1 MKNLLTLICLLHITL
16 VPAFSQQSTL
26 ADSIYDIQDNVLIKT
41 RDGASISAIV
51 VKRKGVTTPLPVIL
65 QFTIY
70 VRSRDVNSLKM
81 AVDSGYVGVMAYTRG
96 KRYSPDEVFPY
107 ENDGRDAYDVID
119 WISKQSWCNGK
130 VGMYG
135 GSYNGFTQWAAV
147 KKLHPALKTI
157 VPYVANRPGMGLPM
171 ENGIFINP
179 NYEWAFYVTNN
190 KELDTI
196 VANDRPRFRKMQQA
210 WWETGTAYRKIDS
223 VDGTPNK
230 YLQRWLQHPA
240 YDTYWQSMVPYK
252 EEFSRITIPVLVFDG
267 YYNDSQISSLYY
279 FREHTKYYKNNEDYL
294 VIGPYG
300 HFGAQRGGEK
310 ILNGYE
316 VDTIA
321 LINIRKITYEW
332 FDYIFKG
339 GKKPAILQD
348 RINYEV
354 MGANEWRHA
363 SSLDKMHNAVL
374 RLYLGDIRKDGK
386 YQLTDDKPLKRSSFY
401 QEVDFKDR
409 TTYCNDYYPDPI
421 MRKELDTSN
430 GFFFLSEPF
439 SEPVIVNG
447 AFSGEIKAVI
457 NKKDIDIGV
466 VLYEVMPDGAYF
478 ELSYFMGRASYAKD
492 ITRRQLLTP
501 GRIETIPFFNTRL
514 VSRRL
519 SKGSR
524 LLAVINVNKNSFSQL
539 NYGTGKDVSDE
550 TMDDAGEPLK
560 VKWQNDSYIEIPVWK
575 DNNGK

>member
-1 MKNLLTLICLLHITL
+1 MICLLLIAL
-16 VPAFSQQSTL
+16 VPVFPRQSTP
-26 ADSIYDIQDNVLIKT
+26 ADSIYDIQDNVLIRT
-41 RDGASISAIV
+41 GDGASISAIV

-65 QFTIY
+65 QSTIY
-70 VRSRDVNSLKM
+70 VRSRDVNSLKI
-81 AVDSGYVGVMAYTRG
+81 AVDNGYIGVMAYTRG

-107 ENDGRDAYDVID
+107 ENDSKDTYDVID
-119 WISKQSWCNGK
+119 WISKQPWCNGK
-130 VGMYG
+130 IGMYG

-157 VPYVANRPGMGLPM
+157 VPYAANRPGMGLPV
-171 ENGIFINP
+171 ENGIFVNP

-196 VANDRPRFRKMQQA
+196 VGNDRPRFRKMQQA
-210 WWETGTAYRKIDS
+210 WWEAGTAYRKIDS

-252 EEFSRITIPVLVFDG
+252 EEFSGITIPVLVIDG
-267 YYNDSQISSLYY
+267 YYNDSQLSSLYY

-294 VIGPYG
+294 IIGPYD
-300 HFGAQRGGEK
+300 HFGSQRGGAK
-310 ILNGYE
+310 VLNGYE
-316 VDTIA
+316 VDTVA
-321 LINIRKITYEW
+321 LINTRKITYEW

-363 SSLDKMHNAVL
+363 SSLDKMHNEVL
-374 RLYLGDIRKDGK
+374 HLYLSDTRKDGR
-386 YQLTDDKPLKRSSFY
+386 YQLTERKPLKRSSFY
-401 QEVDFKDR
+401 QEIDFKDR
-409 TTYCNDYYPDPI
+409 TTYYNDYYPDPI
-421 MRKELDTSN
+421 IRKELDTSN
-430 GFFFLSEPF
+430 GLFFLSEPF
-439 SEPVIVNG
+439 KEPVIVNG
-447 AFSGEIKAVI
+447 AFSGEIKAII
-457 NKKDIDIGV
+457 NKKDFDLGV
-466 VLYEVMPDGAYF
+466 VLYEVMPDGTYF
-478 ELSYFMGRASYAKD
+478 ELSYFLGRASYAKD
-492 ITRRQLLTP
+492 ITTRHLLTP
-501 GRIETIPFFNTRL
+501 GKIEGIPFSNTKL
-514 VSRRL
+514 VSRQL

-550 TMDDAGEPLK
+550 TMDDAGELLK
-560 VKWQNDSYIEIPVWK
+560 VKWQNDSYIEIPVLK
-575 DNNGK
+575 GHKEK